1 MFLGINTHFIMK
13 FDFEA
18 GLQFAQ
24 DLGMKG
30 MEVAA
35 GGQFSKEYC
44 DLDKLLAD
52 DGERQRW
59 LDTFARYNLEVSS
72 LSCHGSPLSPNE
84 EIASTYRFQFR
95 QACELMEKIGLERM
109 TLVAGLPEAVEG
121 ETCPVWITQQTQEP
135 NLSFWMDT
143 LQWQWDQRLI
153 PYWKEQAKIAADHGV
168 TLCFEMQLA
177 DMLSNPVK
185 LKRFHEEVGPVV
197 ACNFDISHMWA
208 QGIDPITALRYLG
221 ELVQHVHLKDTYIN
235 DYVCR
240 LQGMNNTT
248 SSRQPE
254 DRSWTFTQIGWGHDE
269 ATWREVITTLRF
281 IGYDD
286 ILSLEMECEYMD
298 VEEGLRKSAA
308 FIKPIIFEQPVG
320 AKYWEYAAYRGQ
332 QQFEDEGKA

>member
-1 MFLGINTHFIMK
+1 
-13 FDFEA
+13 
-18 GLQFAQ
+18 
-24 DLGMKG
+24 
-30 MEVAA
+30 
-35 GGQFSKEYC
+35 
-44 DLDKLLAD
+44 
-52 DGERQRW
+52 
-59 LDTFARYNLEVSS
+59 
-72 LSCHGSPLSPNE
+72 
-84 EIASTYRFQFR
+84 
-95 QACELMEKIGLERM
+95 
-109 TLVAGLPEAVEG
+109 
-121 ETCPVWITQQTQEP
+121 
-135 NLSFWMDT
+135 MDT